1 MEKVRCDEGED
12 VCVESGSGV
21 AGDRKIDQSVVRGGG
36 NVAAKGYKPAAPPP
50 PTQTPLQAWIRGEK
64 VKLERI
70 ITHW

>member
-36 NVAAKGYKPAAPPP
+36 HGVAKGYTPAAPHHQLEPP
-50 PTQTPLQAWIRGEK
+50 SRPVSE
-64 VKLERI
+64 VKR
-70 ITHW
+70 